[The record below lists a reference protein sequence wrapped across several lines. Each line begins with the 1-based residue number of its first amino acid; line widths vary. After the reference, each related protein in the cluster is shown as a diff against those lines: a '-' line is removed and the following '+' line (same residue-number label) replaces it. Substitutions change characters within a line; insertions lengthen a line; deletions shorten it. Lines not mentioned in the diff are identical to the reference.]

1 VEPAVSGLASARARI
16 VPSRSQR
23 RGLTVELA
31 PDPPAVPAPAD
42 PGPVLDWA
50 NYALHPDPDPDPCST
65 HPHAPDPHCA
75 LASWFLSR
83 AARPDRALRLVTLTF
98 DPDRLYRGADP
109 RLPRTMVGRR
119 AALDALGDWYA
130 TGLRAV
136 APDVDVLAG
145 LEAHKS
151 GARHAHALVGM
162 DSGARWRNAW
172 RYWFER
178 YGASQGWKV
187 ELRSD
192 QAAAMYAAKY
202 PAKELGVYGVAYA
215 GGRLVVA

>member
-1 VEPAVSGLASARARI
+1 MDPANSGLVPARARI
-16 VPSRSQR
+16 VPFRKTGPR
-23 RGLTVELA
+23 PDRGITPGAL
-31 PDPPAVPAPAD
+31 DVPAPAD
-42 PGPVLDWA
+42 TGPVLDWG
-50 NYALHPDPDPDPCST
+50 NYAQHPDPDPDPCKGHS
-65 HPHAPDPHCA
+65 HPPDPHCA

-83 AARPDRALRLVTLTF
+83 TARPGRTLRLVTLTF
-98 DPDRLYRGADP
+98 DPARLYRGADP

-119 AALDALGDWYA
+119 AALDALGDWYSTA
-130 TGLRAV
+130 LRSV

-151 GARHAHALVGM
+151 GARHAHALVAM
-162 DSGARWRNAW
+162 ADTARWRNAW

-178 YGASQGWKV
+178 YGASQGWK
-187 ELRSD
+187 ERLRSD

-202 PAKELGVYGVAYA
+202 PAKELGVYGVAYG